1 MVPRKRGKPAPGVP
15 LPPTVTSM
23 TQAAHP
29 SPESA
34 GTRAALKSIPAYKP
48 GLPPTPRPGVTA
60 YKMSS
65 NENPNAPL
73 PGVLERAHAAADT
86 ANRYPD
92 MFSTR
97 LVQRLA
103 AELGVPEDDVIVGTG
118 SSGVLMQTVLATCE
132 AGDEVVY
139 AWRSFEAYPIMVGIT
154 GARSEQVPLDER
166 GRHDLA
172 AMAAAMGPRT
182 RLAFV
187 CTPNNPTGPVVRHD
201 DLREFLHRVP
211 PHVLVVVD
219 EAYVE
224 FIRDPDAARG
234 LELYR
239 EFPNVM
245 VLRTFSKAYGLAGLR
260 VGYGVA
266 HAPISTAIRKT
277 AVPFGVSTVAQE
289 AALASLDERE
299 ALQARVE
306 DIVRERG
313 RVVAAL
319 TEQGWRPPQT
329 HANFVWLATGER
341 TDEIAAALS
350 QEGLSVRPFS
360 GEGIRC
366 SIDVPEANSALVA
379 ALSGFAPEV

>member
-1 MVPRKRGKPAPGVP
+1 MSDADPRGA
-15 LPPTVTSM
+15 T
-23 TQAAHP
+23 
-29 SPESA
+29 
-34 GTRAALKSIPAYKP
+34 TRPALKTIPAYKP
-48 GLPPTPRPGVTA
+48 GLPPAPRPGVTP

-65 NENPNAPL
+65 NENPFGPL
-73 PGVLERAHAAADT
+73 PGVLARAESAAGA

-92 MFSTR
+92 MFCTK

-103 AELGVPEDDVIVGTG
+103 ADLSVPEDDVIVGTG

-154 GARSEQVPLDER
+154 GARSVQVPLDER
-166 GRHDLA
+166 GRHDLPA
-172 AMAAAMGPRT
+172 LAAAMGPRT
-182 RLAFV
+182 KLALV

-201 DLREFLHRVP
+201 DVLDFLHRVP
-211 PHVLVVVD
+211 RHVLVVID

-234 LELYR
+234 IELYR
-239 EFPNVM
+239 EHPNVM

-266 HAPISTAIRKT
+266 HAPISTGIRKT
-277 AVPFGVSTVAQE
+277 AVPFGVSSVAQE
-289 AALASLDERE
+289 AALVSLDER
-299 ALQARVE
+299 AAVLSRVE
-306 DIVRERG
+306 QIVAERG

-319 TEQGWRPPQT
+319 GEQGWRPPQT
-329 HANFVWLATGER
+329 QANFVWLATGAA

-350 QEGLSVRPFS
+350 ADGLSVRPFS

-366 SIDVPEANSALVA
+366 SIDVPEANTALVA
-379 ALSGFAPEV
+379 ALERFAPQR

>member
-1 MVPRKRGKPAPGVP
+1 M
-15 LPPTVTSM
+15 S
-23 TQAAHP
+23 QAVDQT
-29 SPESA
+29 PEGAS
-34 GTRAALKSIPAYKP
+34 TRAALKTIPAYKP
-48 GLPPTPRPGVTA
+48 GLPPTPRAGVTA

-65 NENPNAPL
+65 NENPNVPL
-73 PGVLERAHAAADT
+73 PGVLERAQAAAGT

-92 MFSTR
+92 MFCTR

-103 AELGVPEDDVIVGTG
+103 ADLGVAEDDVIVGTG

-154 GARSEQVPLDER
+154 GARSVQVPIDDR

-172 AMAAAMGPRT
+172 AMAAAITRRT
-182 RLAFV
+182 RLVLV
-187 CTPNNPTGPVVRHD
+187 CTPNNPTGPVLRHD
-201 DLREFLHRVP
+201 ALLDFLHRVP

-239 EFPNVM
+239 QFPNVL

-266 HAPISTAIRKT
+266 HSPISTAIRKT

-289 AALASLDERE
+289 AALASLDERA
-299 ALQARVE
+299 ALLARVE
-306 DIVRERG
+306 EIVSERG

-319 TEQGWRPPQT
+319 RAQGWRLPQT
-329 HANFVWLATGER
+329 QANFLWLATGER
-341 TDEIAAALS
+341 ADEIAAALS
-350 QEGLSVRPFS
+350 DDGLSVRPFG

-366 SIDVPEANSALVA
+366 SIDVPAANTALIA
-379 ALSGFAPEV
+379 ALQRFAPAGAATP